1 MHLSCVKVNA
11 CLHVYVHMSRYMVT
25 LGAPISIAQRMGEDT
40 LTYLNRGTYVHVYFM
55 PLFSVYTCHM
65 ETYMCVCVY
74 AIRVFVFF
82 CIYYRSAVYKC
93 DVLQRN
99 EF

>member
-1 MHLSCVKVNA
+1 MHLGCVMVNV
-11 CLHVYVHMSRYMVT
+11 CLRVHVHMSRYMVT

-55 PLFSVYTCHM
+55 PLFIVYTCHM
-65 ETYMCVCVY
+65 EIYMCVCNVC
-74 AIRVFVFF
+74 VFFSF
-82 CIYYRSAVYKC
+82 CIYYPSAVYKC